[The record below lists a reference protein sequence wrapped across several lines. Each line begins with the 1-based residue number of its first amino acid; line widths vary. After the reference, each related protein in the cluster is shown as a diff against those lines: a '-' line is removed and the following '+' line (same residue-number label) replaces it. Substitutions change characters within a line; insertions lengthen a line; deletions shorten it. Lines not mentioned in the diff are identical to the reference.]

1 MPPRSPTT
9 VGMAVETTVIS
20 MAAIDKL
27 SSRATTVSGRLVF
40 IAVCT
45 MLLRAGRL
53 VVQWQVGGNAAP
65 LPCRARGSHLSWR
78 VACLRASGERGVDA
92 PLRGA
97 CAPVER
103 SAGTTVASSDS
114 VNATAE
120 IQRAAKIAGA
130 VQNLSV
136 FMAAILPI
144 FGPRQ
149 CFYGL
154 TRARKAKRT
163 ARNA

>member
-53 VVQWQVGGNAAP
+53 VVQWQLGGNAAAP
-65 LPCRARGSHLSWR
+65 PCRTRSASVSSVMACGLPPPFGGARR
-78 VACLRASGERGVDA
+78 RFPAPRRLRAERGRERRQ
-92 PLRGA
+92 LRQR
-97 CAPVER
+97 ER
-103 SAGTTVASSDS
+103 RRGDPQGSEDCRSGPQLECLHDDHPSVSDGG
-114 VNATAE
+114 V
-120 IQRAAKIAGA
+120 
-130 VQNLSV
+130 VL
-136 FMAAILPI
+136 
-144 FGPRQ
+144 
-149 CFYGL
+149 
-154 TRARKAKRT
+154 
-163 ARNA
+163 